1 MIYLLFPIGGI
12 FALIFCFI
20 ALRLPTITPE
30 YKKQIIERA
39 KETKRY
45 TNEEM
50 GRIEARGVARR
61 LLRHDINKGA

>member
-20 ALRLPTITPE
+20 ALLLPTITPE

-39 KETKRY
+39 KEIK
-45 TNEEM
+45 
-50 GRIEARGVARR
+50 
-61 LLRHDINKGA
+61 